1 MIKDHTAG
9 SPQQACWTDLRPK
22 EIAAR
27 MTGLGYTVSRRIVR
41 KLMKQNGFVLR
52 QSQKKKAYRQHPDRN
67 TQFEYISKLKAKYA
81 KEGQPVISIDTKKKE
96 QLGNFYR
103 AGKMYTRS
111 TIEVL
116 DHDFPSYS
124 TGKVI
129 PHGIYDVNLN
139 KAHVNLGTSRDT
151 TEFACDSLKNWWE
164 NTGCLCLLYT
174 SPSPRDA

>member
-67 TQFEYISKLKAKYA
+67 TQFE
-81 KEGQPVISIDTKKKE
+81 
-96 QLGNFYR
+96 
-103 AGKMYTRS
+103 
-111 TIEVL
+111 
-116 DHDFPSYS
+116 
-124 TGKVI
+124 
-129 PHGIYDVNLN
+129 
-139 KAHVNLGTSRDT
+139 
-151 TEFACDSLKNWWE
+151 
-164 NTGCLCLLYT
+164 
-174 SPSPRDA
+174 